1 MLKDEIKDLHRNI
14 RETVDELEKMDTAER
29 WGDTANQKAKTLL
42 SELEHYVEREKDYY
56 KQYRKIEGQEN
67 D

>member
-1 MLKDEIKDLHRNI
+1 MLKDEIKDIHRNI

-29 WGDTANQKAKTLL
+29 WGHTANQKAETLL

-56 KQYRKIEGQEN
+56 KQYRNII
-67 D
+67 

>member
-1 MLKDEIKDLHRNI
+1 MLKDEIKDIHRNI

-29 WGDTANQKAKTLL
+29 WGDTAHQKAKTLL

-56 KQYRKIEGQEN
+56 KQYRKIEEQEN

>member
-1 MLKDEIKDLHRNI
+1 MLKDEIKDIHRNI

-29 WGDTANQKAKTLL
+29 WVDTANQKAETLL

-56 KQYRKIEGQEN
+56 KQYRNII
-67 D
+67 

>member
-1 MLKDEIKDLHRNI
+1 MLKDEIKDIHRNI

-29 WGDTANQKAKTLL
+29 WGGTANQKAKTLL

-56 KQYRKIEGQEN
+56 KQYRDII
-67 D
+67 

>member
-1 MLKDEIKDLHRNI
+1 MTREEIKDIHANI
-14 RETVDELEKMDTAER
+14 RQTVDELEKMDTAER
-29 WGDTANQKAKTLL
+29 WGDTANQKAETLL

-56 KQYRKIEGQEN
+56 KQYRKIEGQGN

>member
-1 MLKDEIKDLHRNI
+1 MTREEIKDIHRNI
-14 RETVDELEKMDTAER
+14 RETVDELEKMDTSER

-56 KQYRKIEGQEN
+56 KQYRNVKG
-67 D
+67 